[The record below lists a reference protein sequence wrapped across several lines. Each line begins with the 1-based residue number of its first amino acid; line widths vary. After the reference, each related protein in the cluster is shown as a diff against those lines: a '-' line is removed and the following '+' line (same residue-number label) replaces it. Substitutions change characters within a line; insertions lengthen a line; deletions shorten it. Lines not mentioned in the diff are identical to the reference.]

1 MVLGHWPRMSGRDV
15 GSQEHEPAAGV
26 VTWQL
31 NTGLFVDTDENG
43 DEIAFTRD
51 YGPVTSDWKIAGIG
65 DVNGDGNSDIF
76 WRHDFW
82 PAGELGDR

>member
-1 MVLGHWPRMSGRDV
+1 MWRNADT
-15 GSQEHEPAAGV
+15 GV

-31 NTGLFVDTDENG
+31 NTGPFVDVDVDG

-51 YGPVTSDWKIAGIG
+51 YGPVTSDWTIAGIG

-76 WRHDFW
+76 WRHDSGQLVSW
-82 PAGELGDR
+82 KIR